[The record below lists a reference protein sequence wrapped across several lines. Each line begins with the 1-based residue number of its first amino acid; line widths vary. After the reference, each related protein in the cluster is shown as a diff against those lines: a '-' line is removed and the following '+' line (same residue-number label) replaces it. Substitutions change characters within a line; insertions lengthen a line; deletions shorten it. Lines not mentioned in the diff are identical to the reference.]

1 MTTKGQFVEIGAP
14 STTHF
19 ESDGSGAN
27 PATGPE
33 TPKEE
38 SAWQKASPWV
48 HGVLGVVSFIP
59 GVSVVSGGL
68 DAAIYA
74 GEGNLI
80 EAGIAAASMIP
91 GGKVVTTAGKVVKGA
106 VGLAKETG
114 TVAKIVKGG
123 HEAEELAKA
132 ARLAQEAKLA
142 GEAKLAKEAEEKAAG
157 TVEKNKKDTTIKKKN
172 TGEKGKCGEWLAKMD
187 MVKDGFDEVVAVQNN
202 SGHGVD
208 LIGRNSKTGE
218 VKVWE
223 VKATDGPSAPGL
235 SQAQSKLGGEKFTK
249 DRLGKAVGGKGNYGK
264 VPEAMANA
272 EKALDWIKS
281 ATKKGKPPV
290 YEKREVFVGDL
301 EKGCG
306 KHPNRPSK
314 SKPWNEK

>member
-106 VGLAKETG
+106 VGLAKGTG
-114 TVAKIVKGG
+114 TVAKIAKGG

-132 ARLAQEAKLA
+132 AKLAQEAKLA
-142 GEAKLAKEAEEKAAG
+142 REARLAQEAKEAEKKAAG
-157 TVEKNKKDTTIKKKN
+157 TAEKSKKDTTIK
-172 TGEKGKCGEWLAKMD
+172 
-187 MVKDGFDEVVAVQNN
+187 
-202 SGHGVD
+202 
-208 LIGRNSKTGE
+208 GRE
-218 VKVWE
+218 H
-223 VKATDGPSAPGL
+223 
-235 SQAQSKLGGEKFTK
+235 
-249 DRLGKAVGGKGNYGK
+249 K
-264 VPEAMANA
+264 VPCFHPFDKKKFAQMGKDERENGV
-272 EKALDWIKS
+272 KS
-281 ATKKGKPPV
+281 
-290 YEKREVFVGDL
+290 
-301 EKGCG
+301 
-306 KHPNRPSK
+306 
-314 SKPWNEK
+314 